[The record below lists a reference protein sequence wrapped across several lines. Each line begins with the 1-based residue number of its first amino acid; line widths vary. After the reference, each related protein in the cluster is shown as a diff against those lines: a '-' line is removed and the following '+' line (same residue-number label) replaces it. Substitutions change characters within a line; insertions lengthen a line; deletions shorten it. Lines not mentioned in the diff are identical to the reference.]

1 MELSLRGYLADSV
14 RSIVHIRS
22 ALKNCFEN
30 LEHLHWY
37 EFFTEMSGFRVAL
50 ALHDTYV
57 PTSEP
62 STVALVRTLMADVS
76 PISERT
82 PDPSRVIRF
91 PHHFGWF
98 ETDPATGIAVQKGI
112 EDLLGT
118 AEERALCHRQ
128 LLDAGKP
135 IKQLYHRMFL
145 LNETASADDLKLL
158 DSFTAPPTPL
168 ASPFS
173 PEQSYY
179 ESDVTRSKIAREL
192 LFESAWRGGRVL
204 FTTNQGFLGLG
215 PPSTQIGD
223 QACLLFGGDVPYILR
238 PQASAPRNTWTFV
251 GEAYIHGWMDGEM
264 MSKQEVDGEVVEF
277 NIV

>member
-1 MELSLRGYLADSV
+1 
-14 RSIVHIRS
+14 
-22 ALKNCFEN
+22 

-37 EFFTEMSGFRVAL
+37 EFFTEMSGFRVTL

-62 STVALVRTLMADVS
+62 STVALVRTLMADDS

-91 PHHFGWF
+91 PHHLGWF

-145 LNETASADDLKLL
+145 LNETASAHDLK
-158 DSFTAPPTPL
+158 
-168 ASPFS
+168 
-173 PEQSYY
+173 
-179 ESDVTRSKIAREL
+179 
-192 LFESAWRGGRVL
+192 
-204 FTTNQGFLGLG
+204 
-215 PPSTQIGD
+215 
-223 QACLLFGGDVPYILR
+223 
-238 PQASAPRNTWTFV
+238 APRFLYC
-251 GEAYIHGWMDGEM
+251 AA
-264 MSKQEVDGEVVEF
+264 
-277 NIV
+277 NIASFAFQSRTVLLRVRCDALKDCPGAPF